1 MFFQQKR
8 KQLREGCL
16 TALEV
21 PRDLA
26 CRETVVTLTGCSQA
40 VIENYRSILKL
51 TEEEIIVSTF
61 SGKLTI
67 MGKKSGNSLV
77 YHGRDDSYR
86 KNLPDHSGT
95 VGGSYG
101 KNPLFSERICGS
113 SYLWRTDRTFF

>member
-26 CRETVVTLTGCSQA
+26 SRETVVTLTGCSLA
-40 VIENYRSILKL
+40 DIENYRSILKL

-67 MGKKSGNSLV
+67 MGK
-77 YHGRDDSYR
+77 
-86 KNLPDHSGT
+86 NLEIPWYTMAEMT
-95 VGGSYG
+95 VTG
-101 KNPLFSERICGS
+101 KISRIIPER
-113 SYLWRTDRTFF
+113 

>member
-8 KQLREGCL
+8 KRFREGFL

-26 CRETVVTLTGCSQA
+26 CRETVVTLTGCSRA

-51 TEEEIIVSTF
+51 TEEEIIISTF

-67 MGKKSGNSLV
+67 TGKKLEIPWYTV
-77 YHGRDDSYR
+77 DEMTVTGRISR
-86 KNLPDHSGT
+86 IIP
-95 VGGSYG
+95 
-101 KNPLFSERICGS
+101 ER
-113 SYLWRTDRTFF
+113 

>member
-67 MGKKSGNSLV
+67 MGDRKSTRLNSS
-77 YHGRDDSYR
+77 HEIPSRM
-86 KNLPDHSGT
+86 P
-95 VGGSYG
+95 
-101 KNPLFSERICGS
+101 S
-113 SYLWRTDRTFF
+113 SA

>member
-8 KQLREGCL
+8 KHLREGFL

-51 TEEEIIVSTF
+51 TEDEIIISTF

-67 MGKKSGNSLV
+67 IGENLEIPWYTMEEMTITGKISRV
-77 YHGRDDSYR
+77 V
-86 KNLPDHSGT
+86 P
-95 VGGSYG
+95 
-101 KNPLFSERICGS
+101 ER
-113 SYLWRTDRTFF
+113 

>member
-67 MGKKSGNSLV
+67 MGK
-77 YHGRDDSYR
+77 
-86 KNLPDHSGT
+86 NLEIPWYTMEEMT
-95 VGGSYG
+95 VTG
-101 KNPLFSERICGS
+101 KIFRIIPER
-113 SYLWRTDRTFF
+113 

>member
-26 CRETVVTLTGCSQA
+26 CRETVVTLTGFSQA

-67 MGKKSGNSLV
+67 MGK
-77 YHGRDDSYR
+77 
-86 KNLPDHSGT
+86 NLEIPWYTMEEMT
-95 VGGSYG
+95 VTG
-101 KNPLFSERICGS
+101 KISRIIPER
-113 SYLWRTDRTFF
+113 